1 VLPVEPLPQQV
12 LLLRLVLAVL
22 LLQEPLLVQ
31 GLELVQAPELV
42 QQQLQLRLNCEHC
55 FARL

>member
-12 LLLRLVLAVL
+12 LLQGLVLVLL

-31 GLELVQAPELV
+31 GLEQVQAPE
-42 QQQLQLRLNCEHC
+42 QQQLQLVHLV
-55 FARL
+55 LL